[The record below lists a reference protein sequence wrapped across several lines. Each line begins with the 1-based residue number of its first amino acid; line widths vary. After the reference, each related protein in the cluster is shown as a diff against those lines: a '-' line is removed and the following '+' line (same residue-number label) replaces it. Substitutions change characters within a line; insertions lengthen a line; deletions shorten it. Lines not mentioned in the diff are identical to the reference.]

1 MKKFKVQV
9 GFVKLANKALINSNK
24 LKNVFYNTGQT
35 FLVHPN
41 DFSDVVEILDRKMI
55 KVQA

>member
-9 GFVKLANKALINSNK
+9 GLVKSANKALVNSNK

-35 FLVHPN
+35 FLVHPS
-41 DFSDVVEILDRKMI
+41 DFSDVVEILDRNMI

>member
-9 GFVKLANKALINSNK
+9 GFAKNANRVLINSNK

-35 FLVHPN
+35 FLVHPS
-41 DFSDVVEILDRKMI
+41 DFSDVVEILERNMI
-55 KVQA
+55 KVIS